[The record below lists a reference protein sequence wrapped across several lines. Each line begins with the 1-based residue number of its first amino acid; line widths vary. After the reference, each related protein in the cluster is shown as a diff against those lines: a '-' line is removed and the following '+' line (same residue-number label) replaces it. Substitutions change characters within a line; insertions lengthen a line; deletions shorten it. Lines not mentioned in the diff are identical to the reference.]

1 MIDLYRVLGVRRGAS
16 SEDIRRAYRRRA
28 KVSHPDSGGSAGA
41 FGELAT
47 AHAVLSDPDRRQR
60 YDDTGQI
67 ELPRP
72 NTLDACA
79 IEVIAQ
85 KLGLIIH
92 AEQDLMALDIGSL
105 IDGAIREDMAQR
117 QSNIASQTH
126 AIERA
131 ARLRARIKRKANDKD
146 NMLAKV
152 LDWHEAS
159 IRDQIKKNEAAVA
172 SMQRALEILVDYSFA
187 DELSP
192 DTEDQVAIALHDTL
206 AALDELA
213 AVLKSEPSWCDIDA
227 ARPSASG

>member
-1 MIDLYRVLGVRRGAS
+1 VIDLYRVLGVKREAS
-16 SEDIRRAYRRRA
+16 SEDIRRAYRRKA

-47 AHAVLSDPDRRQR
+47 AHAVLSDPALRRR

-72 NTLDACA
+72 NTLDAGA

-92 AEQDLMALDIGSL
+92 SEQDLMSLDIGTL
-105 IDGAIREDMAQR
+105 IDGAIREDMTQR
-117 QSNIASQTH
+117 QSNIANQTQ

-131 ARLRARIKRKANDKD
+131 ARLRARIKRRTNGHD

-152 LDWHEAS
+152 LEWHEAS
-159 IRDQIKKNEAAVA
+159 IREQIRKNEAAVT

-187 DELSP
+187 DELAP
-192 DTEDQVAIALHDTL
+192 ATEDQVSVALHDTL
-206 AALDELA
+206 EALDQLA
-213 AVLKSEPSWCDIDA
+213 AVLKNEPSWRDIEA
-227 ARPSASG
+227 ARPAPCG